1 MIKIGII
8 LLENE
13 RSKSYI
19 QKIINNK
26 IILNDIILLSDNKIS
41 KTYTLEQRTL
51 CLQNGFKID
60 ESVEKTLINNNF
72 NFKKFNFL
80 EINHP
85 ELIKYLKN
93 LDSKYLIFSGGGIL
107 KNEILNIGKKFLHL
121 HPGIVPHFRGST
133 CFYYSILKNNDCGV
147 TAFIMDEN
155 LDTGNIVLQKTFSK
169 PNHKFIDEIYDTHI
183 RSETLIDVL
192 KNNLLEKK
200 NFQKQDNSIGET
212 YFIIHP
218 VLKHIAILN
227 CID

>member
-1 MIKIGII
+1 MKIGII

-26 IILNDIILLSDNKIS
+26 IILNDIILLSDNKNS
-41 KTYTLEQRTL
+41 KTYTSEQQTLSLEH
-51 CLQNGFKID
+51 GFKID
-60 ESVEKTLINNNF
+60 ESVEKTLTNNNF

-85 ELIKYLKN
+85 ELIRYLKN
-93 LDSKYLIFSGGGIL
+93 LDSIYLIFSGGGIL

-121 HPGIVPHFRGST
+121 HPGITPYFRGST
-133 CFYYSILKNNDCGV
+133 CFYYSILKNNNCGV

-155 LDTGNIVLQKTFSK
+155 LDTGNIVLQRTFSK
-169 PNHKFIDEIYDTHI
+169 PNHKFIDEIYDAHI

-192 KNNLLEKK
+192 KNNLLDKE